1 MRAEGTVPAAPTAPL
16 LPDEGG
22 TAPALSALTRR
33 ASLNAVAA
41 LLDYAVKA
49 AVVLLVTPVLVGGL
63 GRTLYG
69 VWEMLTRLGTSMS
82 AVDGRPTDALRLVV
96 AQQQG
101 SDDAALKR
109 RYVGASLAIW
119 AVLLPVLAL
128 IGGALAWWAAPLL
141 TRATP
146 ELRGAVRLTSAVI
159 VVAFLVTS
167 IASVPEAVLRGS
179 NQGYRRLGVQ
189 SSLNVFW
196 GLLAAGAIWGG
207 FGLVGVGVSQ
217 LLLAVATGICFWLLA
232 RSFVEWF
239 GVARPR
245 RSEVKGLFGMGLWL
259 AAGDALSK
267 ILQASDV
274 LILGAVIAPAT
285 VTTYVLTGYAARTA
299 QGMHIFA
306 AGAAIPGLGGLLGTG
321 ERARAAQARREL
333 LLLTWWFATVVGATI
348 LAWNRSF
355 ISLWVGEANYAG
367 ALVDLLVVAITAQTV
382 FIRVDSYV
390 IDAALQP
397 KQRVLV
403 ALGATALSI
412 ALGIVLTHQFGIA
425 GLCVGF
431 LLGRAP
437 QSLAYPALARRR
449 LGVEAASRAPASS
462 ARRWLVT
469 AALFATAAALG
480 QRIAAPGW
488 MWWGAGVAATV
499 VVAAAVSLWLGPNDH
514 ERRKLR
520 RRLGAI
526 RAGGGR

>member
-1 MRAEGTVPAAPTAPL
+1 MRAEGTAPAPPGVPV
-16 LPDEGG
+16 LPDEAGRE
-22 TAPALSALTRR
+22 PALQALTRR

-41 LLDYAVKA
+41 LVDYAVKA
-49 AVVLLVTPVLVGGL
+49 AVILLVTPVLVGGL

-69 VWEMLTRLGTSMS
+69 VWEMLTRLGTSMT

-101 SDDAALKR
+101 SDDEVLKR

-119 AVLLPVLAL
+119 LVLLPVLAL

-141 TRATP
+141 TRASP
-146 ELRGAVRLTSAVI
+146 EVRGVIRLTSALI

-167 IASVPEAVLRGS
+167 VASVPEAVLRGS

-189 SSLNVFW
+189 SSLSVFW

-207 FGLVGVGVSQ
+207 FGLAGVGAAQ
-217 LLLAVATGICFWLLA
+217 LLLALATGICFWALA
-232 RSFVEWF
+232 RRFVNWF

-245 RSEVKGLFGMGLWL
+245 RSEVKALFGMGLWL

-274 LILGAVIAPAT
+274 LIVGAVIAPAA

-306 AGAAIPGLGGLLGTG
+306 AGAAIPGLGGLLGSG

-333 LLLTWWFATVVGATI
+333 LLLTWLFATVVGATI

-355 ISLWVGEANYAG
+355 ITLWVGEANYAG

-397 KQRVLV
+397 KRRVLV

-412 ALGIVLTHQFGIA
+412 TLGIVLTHAFGLA

-449 LGVEAASRAPASS
+449 LGAEPSASVPRSDG
-462 ARRWLVT
+462 RRWLVT
-469 AALFATAAALG
+469 AALFAAALALG
-480 QRIAAPGW
+480 QRTTASGW
-488 MWWGAGVAATV
+488 LWWGAGVAATLA
-499 VVAAAVSLWLGPNDH
+499 VAAALAFWLGPNEQ

-526 RAGGGR
+526 RAGGER